1 MKEIAVRNGYL
12 YLINL
17 IDDIMGRKNFGQL
30 ENRETKLMSSL

>member
-1 MKEIAVRNGYL
+1 MKEIAVRNG

-30 ENRETKLMSSL
+30 ENRET